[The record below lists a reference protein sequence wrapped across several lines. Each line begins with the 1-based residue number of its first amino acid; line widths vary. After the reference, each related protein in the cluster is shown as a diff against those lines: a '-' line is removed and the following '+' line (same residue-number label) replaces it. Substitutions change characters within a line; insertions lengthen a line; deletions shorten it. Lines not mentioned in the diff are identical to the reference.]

1 MSDTDVIAQPLTVT
15 QLLDQAFKLS
25 QRHFRAL
32 YAPVAVPVA
41 LASALI
47 PLGQVAVLR
56 EVAGFETRGGPDW
69 TRLLP
74 AAGAFAA
81 LLFVALAVM
90 IVGNSALMVG
100 ATHAAAGRDVPMA
113 EAWKSMARPR
123 AIGTLLLGFLVTGLG
138 LLCCVVPGI
147 YLMLAFC
154 PLVAVMTEEGVFG
167 RKALARCRELMR
179 FSPGGGFVQHPRAKA
194 FLVLFVGALLGYALS
209 FLVQL
214 PLIVV
219 QQVIMLRGLTG
230 GARPGSAEMVSLM
243 AWINVPSQMLGMLV
257 QTGVQLY
264 TSFGLVLLY
273 LDVRRQKEGGD
284 LEAAIRSLS
293 EPRDAR

>member
-1 MSDTDVIAQPLTVT
+1 MSELVLQPLTVT

-25 QRHFRAL
+25 QRHFRPL
-32 YAPVAVPVA
+32 YAPIAVPVS

-47 PLGQVAVLR
+47 PLGQVALMR
-56 EVAGFETRGGPDW
+56 EFARVDGRTGLDW
-69 TRLLP
+69 GRLLP
-74 AAGAFAA
+74 LAGFFAA
-81 LLFVALAVM
+81 MLLVALAVM
-90 IVGNSALMVG
+90 ILGNAALMVG
-100 ATHAAAGRDVPMA
+100 ATHAAAGRTVPMA
-113 EAWKSMARPR
+113 EAWKSMTRPR
-123 AIGTLLLGFLVTGLG
+123 AIGTLLLGFLYTGLG
-138 LLCCVVPGI
+138 LLCCLVPGI
-147 YLMLAFC
+147 YLMLAFS
-154 PLVAVMTEEGVFG
+154 PLVAVMTEERVFG
-167 RKALARCRELMR
+167 GKALARCRELMR
-179 FSPGGGFVQHPRAKA
+179 FSPGGGFVEHPRVKA

-219 QQVIMLRGLTG
+219 QQLVMLRGVTAG
-230 GARPGSAEMVSLM
+230 TRADPAQMVTLM

-284 LEAAIRSLS
+284 LEAAIRSL
-293 EPRDAR
+293 